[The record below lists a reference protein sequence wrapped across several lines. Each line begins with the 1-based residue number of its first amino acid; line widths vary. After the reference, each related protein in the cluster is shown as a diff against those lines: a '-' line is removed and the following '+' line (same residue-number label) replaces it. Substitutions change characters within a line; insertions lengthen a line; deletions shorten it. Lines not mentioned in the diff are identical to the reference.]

1 MGCGWVLRS
10 WVGMKRNFQVS
21 WALESVSPSP
31 GLGPA
36 LASCVT
42 FGKSLRIS
50 VPALPN
56 LATGIIILPTLCCK
70 DSVRSYS
77 TQHVAWRTE
86 GVQKKNII
94 TSHIGLLAEGVP
106 STPSMFSGT

>member
-1 MGCGWVLRS
+1 MRCGWVLRS
-10 WVGMKRNFQVS
+10 WVGTKRNIQVR

-56 LATGIIILPTLCCK
+56 LATGIIILPTSCCK
-70 DSVRSYS
+70 DSMRSYS
-77 TQHVAWRTE
+77 TQHAARRTE
-86 GVQKKNII
+86 GVRKKNII
-94 TSHIGLLAEGVP
+94 ASHIGLLAEGVP
-106 STPSMFSGT
+106 STPSRFSGT